1 MAVLFPF
8 PTIFFFN
15 FGGDAAVSPFA
26 VPMVFR
32 ASVQYTVGAQYLLL
46 YTHFNTWK
54 YYRT

>member
-15 FGGDAAVSPFA
+15 FGGDAAVPPFA

-32 ASVQYTVGAQYLLL
+32 ASVQYTVGAQYLLV

-54 YYRT
+54 V